1 MRCAMASERKALQR
15 RRAILLR
22 RSTTRPQRTQGLHPL
37 VLQAHAL
44 QLHAGGDGRKLDQV
58 HPVCSKELH
67 HTALDPLLALMPPHP
82 DPLAQQSSASWQR
95 NIIRNRSI
103 AALR

>member
-58 HPVCSKELH
+58 HPAAVCRQRRGRQHSGLEQVH
-67 HTALDPLLALMPPHP
+67 
-82 DPLAQQSSASWQR
+82 SAVCITSP
-95 NIIRNRSI
+95 SFVPCS
-103 AALR
+103 LRRRVG